1 MIQKQ
6 TWKDEIRILITD
18 EENLGSV
25 QISIPLYVSDIFGKA
40 DALIYALFVD
50 NNHRRN
56 GVAKRLLQYGCVTF
70 CEDSSK
76 CKYRNKFDHRIV
88 KAEKIAARYSR
99 KLMNCLT
106 RLAGKTPFEIGDILG
121 SSNKLKKYDYETRNA
136 KINLKDSN
144 SSRNSDKTESYR

>member
-6 TWKDEIRILITD
+6 SWKDEIRILITD

-56 GVAKRLLQYGCVTF
+56 GVAKSLLQLAEQQAKLNGVKTIGLEFNKDESDRFVLDWYLRSGYKPF
-70 CEDSSK
+70 NKKSNLLIKELED
-76 CKYRNKFDHRIV
+76 
-88 KAEKIAARYSR
+88 
-99 KLMNCLT
+99 
-106 RLAGKTPFEIGDILG
+106 
-121 SSNKLKKYDYETRNA
+121 
-136 KINLKDSN
+136 
-144 SSRNSDKTESYR
+144 

>member
-50 NNHRRN
+50 NNHRKN
-56 GVAKRLLQYGCVTF
+56 GVAQRLLQLAEQQAKLNGVKTIGLEFNKDESDRFVLDWYLRSGYKPF
-70 CEDSSK
+70 NKKSNLLIKKLED
-76 CKYRNKFDHRIV
+76 
-88 KAEKIAARYSR
+88 
-99 KLMNCLT
+99 
-106 RLAGKTPFEIGDILG
+106 
-121 SSNKLKKYDYETRNA
+121 
-136 KINLKDSN
+136 
-144 SSRNSDKTESYR
+144 